1 MQIDADIAARHA
13 SLKAFRRDIHRHP
26 ETAFEEVRTAAL
38 VAERLA
44 ACGIEVHTGLAETG
58 VVGVLRCGDSTRAIG
73 LRADMDALNLTEHNS
88 FDHSSLVP

>member
-1 MQIDADIAARHA
+1 MTIEPDIAARHE

-38 VAERLA
+38 VAERLE

-58 VVGVLRCGDSTRAIG
+58 VVGVLRRGDSNRAMA
-73 LRADMDALNLTEHNS
+73 LRADM
-88 FDHSSLVP
+88 